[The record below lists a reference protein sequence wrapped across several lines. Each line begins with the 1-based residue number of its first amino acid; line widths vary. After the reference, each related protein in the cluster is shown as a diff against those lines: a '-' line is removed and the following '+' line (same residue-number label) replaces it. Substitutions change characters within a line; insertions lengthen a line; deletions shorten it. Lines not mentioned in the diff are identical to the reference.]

1 MRDIRAVVTDLDG
14 TVVDEQGRVS
24 AATVRAAA
32 GLAVHGVPLI
42 VATARTSAWVAAL
55 EPLVSWV
62 TVAVCCGGAIGWA
75 PETRKM
81 LWRETFPTASVA
93 KIVRLCVPHL
103 PDTGIAA
110 YDGEQWR
117 VTDVFAT
124 LGPTRRGPVEIVT
137 PAEIAGHPVC
147 ALSVCHRGSS
157 PDDLLRVLAADAQS
171 PLTMASPAG
180 NVDDIAVI
188 DIAPA
193 GTDKAA
199 GVTRALAEVGIDP
212 AHAVAFGD
220 MLNDLPMFALCG
232 YSIAVANA
240 HPDVID
246 AATAVA
252 ACVHDDGF
260 ARTLGELGLASG
272 YSAPEARRGPGC
284 AWQPP
289 AGGSRAER

>member
-1 MRDIRAVVTDLDG
+1 MCDIRAVVTDLDG

-32 GLAVHGVPLI
+32 GLAVRGVPLI

-55 EPLVSWV
+55 ESLVSWV
-62 TVAVCCGGAIGWA
+62 TVAVCCGGAVGWS
-75 PETRKM
+75 PEARKM
-81 LWRETFPTASVA
+81 LWRETIPTASIA
-93 KIVRLCVPHL
+93 RIVRLSVQHL
-103 PDTGIAA
+103 PDAGIAA

-117 VTDVFAT
+117 VTEVFAT
-124 LGPTRRGPVEIVT
+124 LGPTRRGLVEIVT

-157 PDDLLRVLAADAQS
+157 PDDLLRVLATDAQS
-171 PLTMASPAG
+171 PLTMASSAG
-180 NVDDIAVI
+180 NVDDIAVV

-193 GTDKAA
+193 DTDKAA
-199 GVTRALAEVGIDP
+199 GVTRALAEVGVDP

-272 YSAPEARRGPGC
+272 YRATEARSGPGC
-284 AWQPP
+284 ACQPP
-289 AGGSRAER
+289 AGGSRAGG